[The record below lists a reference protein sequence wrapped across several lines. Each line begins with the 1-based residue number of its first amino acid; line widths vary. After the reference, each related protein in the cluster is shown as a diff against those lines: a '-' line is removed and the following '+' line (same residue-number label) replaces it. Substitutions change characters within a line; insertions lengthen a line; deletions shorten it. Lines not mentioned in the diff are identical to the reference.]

1 MSEVPPPNRPAQPE
15 AAPATGFF
23 SHCREMLS
31 QASLGG
37 GTRRS
42 YTEAIDSYLQYCAT
56 TNLPV
61 DIKSARG
68 FMVDRTRRFPGP
80 ELPMWRAGLNWYFRE
95 RRTALAPRPDGVPSL
110 GRADVGAVEWER
122 KLIERLRLLHYS
134 LGT

>member
-1 MSEVPPPNRPAQPE
+1 SRFVHWFGGRCDELTLCLQTFSRCVNTKSAMSGIQPSVPPATAK

-23 SHCREMLS
+23 SHWREMLS

-37 GTRRS
+37 GRRRS

-80 ELPMWRAGLNWYFRE
+80 ELPMWRAG
-95 RRTALAPRPDGVPSL
+95 
-110 GRADVGAVEWER
+110 
-122 KLIERLRLLHYS
+122 
-134 LGT
+134 